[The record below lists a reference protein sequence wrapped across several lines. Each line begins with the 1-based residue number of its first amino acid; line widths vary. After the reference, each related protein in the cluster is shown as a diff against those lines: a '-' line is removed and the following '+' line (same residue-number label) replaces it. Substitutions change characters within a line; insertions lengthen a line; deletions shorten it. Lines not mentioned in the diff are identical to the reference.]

1 MSLVSLI
8 AGALVVLGV
17 FGGVFMLTGAK
28 STPVED
34 PSLATSAES
43 EWEDEYG
50 DTPLALQGTKKSSFD
65 FRDSLQQSVGKRFEK
80 SSRGAKLVEQLQK
93 ADLKLH
99 PTEWTAMVSAASIV
113 LGLLLML
120 RFKSIIGLI
129 IGFAVGF
136 FGSRIYLKMRY
147 NKRRKKFE
155 DQLGPTVLAL
165 SNGVKAGYTL
175 AQAMNLVS
183 QNAAPPMGPD
193 MARVMRETQL
203 GVPFIEAFGHM
214 VDRSESEDLK
224 LLMTAIQIQQQVGGN
239 LAVILDN
246 IEYTIRER
254 VRIKGEIKTITGQAR
269 ASGWVLIVL
278 PLALSGILYMIAPSY
293 FDPML
298 TKLPG
303 QIMLGFAF
311 FMIAGGYAII
321 RKIVN
326 VEV

>member
-1 MSLVSLI
+1 MTFVSLI
-8 AGALVVLGV
+8 AGARVILGV
-17 FGGVFMLTGAK
+17 FSAVFLLTGSKARAAEEPEA
-28 STPVED
+28 TP
-34 PSLATSAES
+34 SMES

-50 DTPLALQGTKKSSFD
+50 DTPLALQGTKRRSFD
-65 FRDSLQQSVGKRFEK
+65 IRDSLQQSVGKRFEK
-80 SSRGAKLVEQLQK
+80 STRGAKLVEQLQR

-99 PTEWTAMVSAASIV
+99 PAEWTAMSTAGSIV

-120 RFKSIIGLI
+120 RFKSILGLI
-129 IGFAVGF
+129 VGIIIGIV
-136 FGSRIYLKMRY
+136 GSRYYLKMRY

-175 AQAMNLVS
+175 AQAMSLVS

-193 MARVMRETQL
+193 LARVMRETQL

-214 VDRSESEDLK
+214 VERSESEDLK

-254 VRIKGEIKTITGQAR
+254 VRDLAPWVEPHSGKPDSSPEQACT
-269 ASGWVLIVL
+269 
-278 PLALSGILYMIAPSY
+278 PP
-293 FDPML
+293 
-298 TKLPG
+298 
-303 QIMLGFAF
+303 
-311 FMIAGGYAII
+311 
-321 RKIVN
+321 
-326 VEV
+326 